1 MQARRGGSTTCS
13 CEVSRAR
20 FRTPIIFFSYLRRE
34 ISRPGRPVATLEM
47 LIHAVVV
54 HLHVDPSDLRART
67 RRHTL
72 ARALIAWHAFHNQIT
87 TLTAVA
93 GRLGRH
99 PASLHSAIQR
109 QRRKHPELFAQPL
122 STLLRESDP
131 CESAEARETG

>member
-1 MQARRGGSTTCS
+1 MGSS
-13 CEVSRAR
+13 CKVSRAR
-20 FRTPIIFFSYLRRE
+20 SLPRIIFFSCLRRE
-34 ISRPGRPVATLEM
+34 IHRPRPVATLDT

-54 HLHVDPSDLRART
+54 HLHVDPAELPART
-67 RRHTL
+67 RRYTL

-93 GRLGRH
+93 GRLHRH

-109 QRRKHPELFAQPL
+109 QRRKYPELFAQPL

-131 CESAEARETG
+131 RDGSETREAG